1 MSRPTLRWRAQA
13 LTTRLTIVFAAF
25 MLSALALGGAVT
37 ILSLSTYLTNQM
49 DQQLSA
55 AARIMGPN
63 AANLTQ
69 YTSLYKTLPND
80 YYIYVHYL
88 PEQHQD
94 DREFITDATREE
106 SGVPDKNYLPKD
118 SDIPAINAATS
129 LVMPG
134 TTVPSERAGENWRV
148 LSIMLSNK
156 GKVAG
161 AVTVGLSM
169 AGQRDMLQAVT
180 FTVFVSTL
188 IIALVATLLTNY
200 MVSRYFRPL
209 HQIENVASQIAA
221 GDLSKRVPTSPPTT
235 EVGSLS
241 KSLNIMLSN
250 LEQAFSAVELSE
262 RKLRRFVSDASH
274 ELRTPTAAIR
284 GYAELSRMGGVGPE
298 RQAEVMARIESEAT
312 RMGNLVQD
320 LLTLARLDEHR
331 PMVFERTDITTLA
344 RNALSDLAVLDPNRP
359 LALLCLEDQSLLDVP
374 PITAVVDAEKISQVI
389 TNLLSNVRQHTPEGT
404 PVEIAVGYRRWPDK
418 TGRNLRVSEASRM
431 PAYSR
436 CAVIEVRD
444 HGPGVSPEDARKVF
458 ERFYRSDQ
466 SRVRT
471 TGGTGLGLAI
481 VSGIVNAHNGTVAM
495 LPTPGGGATVRV
507 KLPCQASHAEA
518 QKDPAANN
526 PVAQAIAQAA
536 RNGLNAHSE
545 EPMSKT
551 PATAVAPTATPTQSK
566 PAASTPATSTRP
578 KTKTATNP
586 ESTAA
591 KGTFT
596 DTSAPTSKGE
606 TPTAPSTPSTPST
619 SAATSTAKPTPAS
632 PTKRVPP
639 PPPPPPPTR
648 LV

>member
-1 MSRPTLRWRAQA
+1 
-13 LTTRLTIVFAAF
+13 
-25 MLSALALGGAVT
+25 
-37 ILSLSTYLTNQM
+37 
-49 DQQLSA
+49 
-55 AARIMGPN
+55 
-63 AANLTQ
+63 
-69 YTSLYKTLPND
+69 
-80 YYIYVHYL
+80 
-88 PEQHQD
+88 
-94 DREFITDATREE
+94 
-106 SGVPDKNYLPKD
+106 
-118 SDIPAINAATS
+118 
-129 LVMPG
+129 
-134 TTVPSERAGENWRV
+134 
-148 LSIMLSNK
+148 
-156 GKVAG
+156 
-161 AVTVGLSM
+161 
-169 AGQRDMLQAVT
+169 
-180 FTVFVSTL
+180 
-188 IIALVATLLTNY
+188 
-200 MVSRYFRPL
+200 
-209 HQIENVASQIAA
+209 
-221 GDLSKRVPTSPPTT
+221 
-235 EVGSLS
+235 
-241 KSLNIMLSN
+241 
-250 LEQAFSAVELSE
+250 
-262 RKLRRFVSDASH
+262 
-274 ELRTPTAAIR
+274 
-284 GYAELSRMGGVGPE
+284 
-298 RQAEVMARIESEAT
+298 
-312 RMGNLVQD
+312 
-320 LLTLARLDEHR
+320 
-331 PMVFERTDITTLA
+331 
-344 RNALSDLAVLDPNRP
+344 
-359 LALLCLEDQSLLDVP
+359 
-374 PITAVVDAEKISQVI
+374 
-389 TNLLSNVRQHTPEGT
+389 
-404 PVEIAVGYRRWPDK
+404 
-418 TGRNLRVSEASRM
+418 M

-507 KLPCQASHAEA
+507 KLPCQASHTEA

-536 RNGLNAHSE
+536 RNGRNAHLE

-606 TPTAPSTPSTPST
+606 TPAAPSTPSTPST
-619 SAATSTAKPTPAS
+619 SAATSTAKPTTAS